1 MRFVNFGSLNID
13 YTFGVIRLSRRSDY
27 LISLRTEI
35 SGRKGTESEPGSG
48 SGRLRA
54 VSRRFDR

>member
-13 YTFGVIRLSRRSDY
+13 YTFGVDKIVCAGQTVSSV
-27 LISLRTEI
+27 SEI